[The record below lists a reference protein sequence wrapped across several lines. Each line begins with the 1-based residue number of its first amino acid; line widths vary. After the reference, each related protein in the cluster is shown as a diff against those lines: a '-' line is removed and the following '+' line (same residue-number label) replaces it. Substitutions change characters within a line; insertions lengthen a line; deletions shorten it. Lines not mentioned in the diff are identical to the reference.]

1 LADGTDL
8 AEADLCH
15 HPVEAGTRNPA
26 CCGSSEIVIDGLDA
40 RPAQRREAIA
50 NGVLQGA
57 ALSVVQDLVGR

>member
-40 RPAQRREAIA
+40 RPTQSDQVIA
-50 NGVLQGA
+50 HGVLQGA
-57 ALSVVQDLVGR
+57 ALAVLENLVG